1 MQIIHVDTNQISP
14 LMSAAIVL
22 FSRQNRMTDIVRHE
36 NNTNKLLYNAASI
49 SKASMKYVVKL
60 FRTNIDIN
68 LEDINHIIKFFNP
81 LQLFKKLFEFDL

>member
-1 MQIIHVDTNQISP
+1 MQIHVDTNQISP

-68 LEDINHIIKFFNP
+68 LEDIIKFFNP

>member
-1 MQIIHVDTNQISP
+1 MQIHVDTNQISP
-14 LMSAAIVL
+14 LTSAAIVL

-68 LEDINHIIKFFNP
+68 LEDIIKFFNP